1 MLVWRLSLALV
12 QKYGFNCQKR
22 GKYKIYFSVSYSFLY
37 NPEKRQL
44 HSLSIDKFRDLQCS
58 RLFLGLSNWQPKIF
72 TYSLEVICKV
82 VHIILGTYL
91 HLLPVISIKVEL
103 SWLETLGNLIS
114 LCHAINKSDTKFMG
128 SFSFAQH
135 QRERIKK
142 RAQFY
147 FQNPQNS

>member
-1 MLVWRLSLALV
+1 MVA
-12 QKYGFNCQKR
+12 QN
-22 GKYKIYFSVSYSFLY
+22 IYLF
-37 NPEKRQL
+37 
-44 HSLSIDKFRDLQCS
+44 FRSKMQS
-58 RLFLGLSNWQPKIF
+58 SAHNTR
-72 TYSLEVICKV
+72 
-82 VHIILGTYL
+82 YL

-142 RAQFY
+142 SSILFSKSSKFIKRVLSDILAPTRWKIHGNLIPLLKKSLNIGANAVVKGSGY
-147 FQNPQNS
+147 IEWK